1 MPEKPPCRLD
11 SQHHNDIERLQASKK
26 RKRTQEAL
34 QSSTSNPSTTPAVAP
49 KETSVISQKN
59 ARSTNFGNHT
69 SAPLKTHSSQDALK
83 RKAEALWQVRKTLPV
98 WSHSRTIRQS
108 LREHDVLIIAGE
120 TGSGKSTQIPQIL
133 LSESWCKHV
142 IVPAGVDGQNGE
154 IKQDK
159 VGGCIAITQ
168 PRRIAAI
175 TLARRVA
182 AELGTPLGTSSKSS
196 QVGYSVRFDH
206 NVGPSTRIK
215 FLTEGMLLQEM
226 LRDPWLKEYSAVV
239 VDEVH
244 ERGVNVDLI
253 LGFLRGLVRRSRD
266 VNDAEKRHGSA
277 QGGELKGNTDDN
289 GRHGNC
295 LKVIIMSATA
305 EVEKIR
311 DFFSSDL
318 TQSTEEPILP
328 KPALTANGLSASNG
342 DSLKRQT
349 STSAGNEYETNG
361 SASDEEWNGLDSD
374 NDGKQAVSSQT
385 HNSSGHRSSNEPEK
399 KLGTQNNGNTGTSTR
414 HDRPLVNTCF
424 IKGRQH
430 PVKTIY
436 TPEPVPDWVNTA
448 LDIIFQIHFKEPLP
462 GDILVFL
469 TGQETVESLEGL
481 VKELA
486 LSMDQSLP
494 QLLILPLFAA
504 LPQDSQNKVFDHTPA
519 STRKVILATNIAE
532 TSVTVPGVRYV
543 IDCGKA
549 KVKQYRSK
557 IGMESLLVKSISKS
571 AAIQR
576 QGRAGREAPGQCYR
590 LYTEQDYL
598 SLEHSNTPEILRCDL
613 SQAILTMK
621 ARGVQDV
628 TSFPLLDPPLREGME
643 KALMQLFQ
651 LGAVSETG
659 EINDMGRQMSQ
670 LPLSCPLARTLLAAS
685 QMHCVAE
692 VIDIISCLSVENI
705 FLNPK
710 SEEKKEEADNARRT
724 LYRREG
730 DHLTLLATV
739 QAYASE
745 HSDRKTWADRH
756 YVSHRAMRSVMVRV
770 FHPPTL
776 LHTFA

>member
-1 MPEKPPCRLD
+1 M
-11 SQHHNDIERLQASKK
+11 
-26 RKRTQEAL
+26 
-34 QSSTSNPSTTPAVAP
+34 TPAGNAYETTAP
-49 KETSVISQKN
+49 ASDDEWKGFDSDHDGEEVVSRQ
-59 ARSTNFGNHT
+59 
-69 SAPLKTHSSQDALK
+69 THS
-83 RKAEALWQVRKTLPV
+83 
-98 WSHSRTIRQS
+98 
-108 LREHDVLIIAGE
+108 
-120 TGSGKSTQIPQIL
+120 
-133 LSESWCKHV
+133 
-142 IVPAGVDGQNGE
+142 N
-154 IKQDK
+154 
-159 VGGCIAITQ
+159 
-168 PRRIAAI
+168 
-175 TLARRVA
+175 
-182 AELGTPLGTSSKSS
+182 
-196 QVGYSVRFDH
+196 
-206 NVGPSTRIK
+206 
-215 FLTEGMLLQEM
+215 
-226 LRDPWLKEYSAVV
+226 
-239 VDEVH
+239 
-244 ERGVNVDLI
+244 
-253 LGFLRGLVRRSRD
+253 
-266 VNDAEKRHGSA
+266 
-277 QGGELKGNTDDN
+277 
-289 GRHGNC
+289 
-295 LKVIIMSATA
+295 
-305 EVEKIR
+305 
-311 DFFSSDL
+311 
-318 TQSTEEPILP
+318 
-328 KPALTANGLSASNG
+328 
-342 DSLKRQT
+342 
-349 STSAGNEYETNG
+349 
-361 SASDEEWNGLDSD
+361 
-374 NDGKQAVSSQT
+374 
-385 HNSSGHRSSNEPEK
+385 SGHRSSSEPEK
-399 KLGTQNNGNTGTSTR
+399 QPGTQDKGDTDTSTW
-414 HDRPLVNTCF
+414 HHRPVADICF

-436 TPEPVPDWVNTA
+436 TPEPVSDWVNTA
-448 LDIIFQIHFKEPLP
+448 LDIIFQIHFKEFLP

-486 LSMDQSLP
+486 LSMDKSLP

-504 LPQDSQNKVFDHTPA
+504 LPQDVQNKVFDYTPA
-519 STRKVILATNIAE
+519 STRKVVLATNIAE

-557 IGMESLLVKSISKS
+557 IGMESLLVKPISKS

-590 LYTEQDYL
+590 LYTEKDYL

-621 ARGVQDV
+621 ARGVRDV

-685 QMHCVAE
+685 EMHCVAE

-724 LYRREG
+724 LHRREG

-756 YVSHRAMRSVMVRV
+756 YVSHRAMRAVMVCV
-770 FHPPTL
+770 FHLPTL
-776 LHTFA
+776 HDPFV